1 MGMGER
7 REKFRIEKVRE
18 NKNEGGGGKDF
29 CTLVEKVVAP

>member
-18 NKNEGGGGKDF
+18 NKNEGGGKDF